1 MEAPHLHEIVQ
12 PIKEV
17 VASLGERAL
26 NWILPREA
34 LDMFV
39 QNSSAEKTAPQ
50 LPLEEFGWDVVAK
63 QPDRE

>member
-1 MEAPHLHEIVQ
+1 METPHLHEIVQ

-17 VASLGERAL
+17 VASLGERVKD
-26 NWILPREA
+26 WIIPREA
-34 LDMFV
+34 LGMSI

-50 LPLEEFGWDVVAK
+50 LPLAEFGWDVVAK

>member
-1 MEAPHLHEIVQ
+1 MEHYHGIVQ

-17 VASLGERAL
+17 IASLDERVKD
-26 NWILPREA
+26 WIIPREA

-50 LPLEEFGWDVVAK
+50 LPLEDFE
-63 QPDRE
+63 E

>member
-1 MEAPHLHEIVQ
+1 MEHYHGIIQ

-17 VASLGERAL
+17 VVSLGERAL
-26 NWILPREA
+26 NWIIPREA

-50 LPLEEFGWDVVAK
+50 LPLEDFKE
-63 QPDRE
+63 